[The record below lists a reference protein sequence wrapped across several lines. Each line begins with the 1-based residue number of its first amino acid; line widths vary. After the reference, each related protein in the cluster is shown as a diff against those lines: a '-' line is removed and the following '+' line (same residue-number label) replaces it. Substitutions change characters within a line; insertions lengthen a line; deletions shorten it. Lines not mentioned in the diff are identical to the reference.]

1 MKVYTFTEA
10 RKRFA
15 EVLNNAQKEEV
26 IIKRRS
32 GETFVIKYRKSSRS
46 PLDIPGINTK
56 ATTQDIIDA
65 IRESR
70 DRGSV

>member
-32 GETFVIKYRKSSRS
+32 GETFVIKYRKSNRS
-46 PLDIPGINTK
+46 PLDIAGIKTK

-65 IRESR
+65 IKESR
-70 DRGSV
+70 ERGPD